1 MQQVGPFLKAHAAA
15 ERHPPHT
22 QRPSRFPAP
31 LPADVLLSSAT
42 VRESLMLA
50 ALLKLPR
57 SMRRADKVARVDAV
71 LKELASAW
79 DGGTAHRGLV
89 GVGGGGGAGGDCGG
103 QRARGTRALALAAGP
118 ALLPPLLRMRVRG
131 SPPQPPSPD
140 N

>member
-1 MQQVGPFLKAHAAA
+1 MGPFLKAHAAA

-89 GVGGGGGAGGDCGG
+89 GVWGGGGWGGLRWPEG
-103 QRARGTRALALAAGP
+103 QRHACACPCCWSRPAAAAAAHACSG
-118 ALLPPLLRMRVRG
+118 LPPPASLA
-131 SPPQPPSPD
+131 
-140 N
+140 